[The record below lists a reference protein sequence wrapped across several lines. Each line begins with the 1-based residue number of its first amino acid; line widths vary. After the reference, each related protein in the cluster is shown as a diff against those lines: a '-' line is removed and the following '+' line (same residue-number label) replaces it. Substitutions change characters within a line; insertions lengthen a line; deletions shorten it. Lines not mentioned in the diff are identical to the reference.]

1 MSVTTGETEHVE
13 QREDTA
19 RTNVLQMTTA
29 ITERLPYFRRIAM
42 RCLNN
47 SADAEDA
54 VQDALLAAWKHVEQ
68 FRGQCQ
74 ISTWLSAIVVNSS
87 RTVIR
92 KRKRDRLLPIDGEP
106 GGKSYAEFSEIF
118 QDQRP
123 DPEAQVRNSE
133 YIWRLHHLSAQLPP
147 ALRVVVQLRVV
158 RGLSVRQTAE
168 ALGVTVGA
176 VKSRSHRAVSA
187 LRRLEGKTSRRI
199 LKTPSTTPRPFPSQR
214 NRGRN
219 GTNAR
224 CSNQPLLP
232 GNYAA
237 LDDLSAITRQH
248 VWSEHHGAGAGDFLK
263 ERY

>member
-1 MSVTTGETEHVE
+1 MIMTTGETEQVE
-13 QREDTA
+13 QREDAA
-19 RTNVLQMTTA
+19 RTNVLEMTTA

-47 SADAEDA
+47 SADADDA

-133 YIWRLHHLSAQLPP
+133 YIWRLHHLSAQLPS
-147 ALRVVVQLRVV
+147 ALRVVVQMRIV
-158 RGLSVRQTAE
+158 RGLSVRQTAD
-168 ALGVTVGA
+168 ALGVTIGA
-176 VKSRSHRAVSA
+176 VKSRSHRALLA
-187 LRRLEGKTSRRI
+187 LRRLEGKTSRRL
-199 LKTPSTTPRPFPSQR
+199 LKTPGTTPRSLTR
-214 NRGRN
+214 RRTRGRN
-219 GTNAR
+219 ATNAR
-224 CSNQPLLP
+224 YSNLHLLP
-232 GNYAA
+232 GNCAA
-237 LDDLSAITRQH
+237 LDDPSAKTGRH
-248 VWSEHHGAGAGDFLK
+248 AWLEHRGAT
-263 ERY
+263 E